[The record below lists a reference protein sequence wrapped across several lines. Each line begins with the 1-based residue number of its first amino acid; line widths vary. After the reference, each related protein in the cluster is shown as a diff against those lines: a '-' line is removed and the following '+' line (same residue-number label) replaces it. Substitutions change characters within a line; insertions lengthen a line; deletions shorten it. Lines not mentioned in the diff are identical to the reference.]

1 MEDYLT
7 SFESRIE
14 PLLSQF
20 NVLHDAVIHAHSV
33 LHPGEDPADD
43 PRDVAES
50 VIATAAAQV
59 ELYCTSAARAGADDA
74 LRTVLSWYEGINL
87 DKLQGLR
94 AGSKWLTNAELVKK
108 RRAAAIEIASYTD
121 TDTLFLDAEEELAKQ
136 RMAEEAGQD
145 DEDSVDEEIDMD
157 AAAARNAN
165 PEAGAGD
172 AGTATADAGA
182 AATDAGATGPEAS
195 TTPAAADIA
204 SSSATGA
211 GSAAI

>member
-7 SFESRIE
+7 SFDSRIE
-14 PLLSQF
+14 PLLSQL
-20 NVLHDAVIHAHSV
+20 NLLHDAAIHAYSV

-59 ELYCTSAARAGADDA
+59 DLYCTSAARAGADDA

-145 DEDSVDEEIDMD
+145 DEESVDEEIDMD
-157 AAAARNAN
+157 ATAASAAN
-165 PEAGAGD
+165 TEAGAGNASTAIAD
-172 AGTATADAGA
+172 AGT
-182 AATDAGATGPEAS
+182 TGPEAS

-204 SSSATGA
+204 SSSAAGA
-211 GSAAI
+211 GSAAT